1 MQPTSSCASAC
12 ASRASRTSP
21 SAPALAAQSHRPH
34 RRRARLSRS
43 HHLLRWISR
52 SDGSVSTRP
61 SLSRR
66 WKTHT
71 RWRLGPKPTARRPMS
86 RSAPRPK
93 PNEAP
98 RPVAPQPVRLPG
110 PGIPPSPAHTYEP
123 WGACDL
129 AELAAREVD
138 EHLKSEELAE
148 RNRAYRSTVVRP
160 ESTWETRPVGDGWM
174 EMVGPENEGGLTVRF
189 KPWPAS

>member
-1 MQPTSSCASAC
+1 MKHLARWLRSLSDYLDP
-12 ASRASRTSP
+12 ASR
-21 SAPALAAQSHRPH
+21 PAL
-34 RRRARLSRS
+34 
-43 HHLLRWISR
+43 
-52 SDGSVSTRP
+52 
-61 SLSRR
+61 
-66 WKTHT
+66 
-71 RWRLGPKPTARRPMS
+71 
-86 RSAPRPK
+86 
-93 PNEAP
+93 
-98 RPVAPQPVRLPG
+98 
-110 PGIPPSPAHTYEP
+110 HTYEP